1 MSDLEAN
8 IKIILNSESVSA
20 MVEQLAVLLKE
31 KHSVKQDKWIDS
43 REAMELLRV
52 SKNTLQKLRDTR
64 AIRVSKPPHIEKF
77 YYDRE
82 SILEYLEKHVQNP
95 ES

>member
-8 IKIILNSESVSA
+8 IKITLSSDSASA
-20 MVEQLAVLLKE
+20 MLEQLALLLKE
-31 KHSVKQDKWIDS
+31 KHSIKNDKWIDS

-64 AIRVSKPPHIEKF
+64 AIRVSKPPHIDKF

-82 SILEYLEKHVQNP
+82 SILEYLEKHAQNP